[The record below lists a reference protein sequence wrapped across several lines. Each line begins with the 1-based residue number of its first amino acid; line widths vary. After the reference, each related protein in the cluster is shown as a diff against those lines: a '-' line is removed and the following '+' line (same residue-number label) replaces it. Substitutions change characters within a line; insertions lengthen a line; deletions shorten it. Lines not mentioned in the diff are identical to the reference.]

1 MLCVLS
7 SASACVTASRCR
19 CPMRFFVRYR
29 RRCLRC
35 CAQSTLLLLLPGASA
50 SAYALFFFSTNSVEF
65 LRLQS
70 SNATKAPNRTRSAV
84 AASAC
89 DCDTFPFTFPFASP
103 FLVPRSRSR
112 SRSRYCSPVSWPTSR
127 SVLSDSAGSEDQS
140 QWGKSRS
147 DAADRQISLR
157 IHTICT
163 IYTHTHSHTHM

>member
-7 SASACVTASRCR
+7 SASACVAASRCR

-35 CAQSTLLLLLPGASA
+35 CAQSTLLLPLLPGASA
-50 SAYALFFFSTNSVEF
+50 CALFFFSMNSVEF

-89 DCDTFPFTFPFASP
+89 DCDCDPFSFTFT
-103 FLVPRSRSR
+103 FLFPD
-112 SRSRYCSPVSWPTSR
+112 SRSRYRSPVSFPASPFR
-127 SVLSDSAGSEDQS
+127 SNLSDSAGSEDQA
-140 QWGKSRS
+140 QWGDSRS

-163 IYTHTHSHTHM
+163 IYTHTCSQVV

>member
-7 SASACVTASRCR
+7 SVSACVAASRCR

-35 CAQSTLLLLLPGASA
+35 CAQSTLPLPLPLLLPGASA
-50 SAYALFFFSTNSVEF
+50 CALFFFGMNSVEF

-89 DCDTFPFTFPFASP
+89 DCDCDPFPFTFT
-103 FLVPRSRSR
+103 FLFPR
-112 SRSRYCSPVSWPTSR
+112 SRSRYCSPCRSRLPR
-127 SVLSDSAGSEDQS
+127 SVLSDSAGSEDQA
-140 QWGKSRS
+140 QWGDSRS

-163 IYTHTHSHTHM
+163 IYTHTHTHVVK

>member
-7 SASACVTASRCR
+7 SASACVAASRCR

-35 CAQSTLLLLLPGASA
+35 CAQSTLPLPLPLLLPGASA
-50 SAYALFFFSTNSVEF
+50 CALFFFGMNSVEF

-89 DCDTFPFTFPFASP
+89 DCDCDPFPFTFT
-103 FLVPRSRSR
+103 FLFPR
-112 SRSRYCSPVSWPTSR
+112 SRSRYCSPCRPAFPVPFSPTLQDQRIRHSGALHVRMPQIGRSR
-127 SVLSDSAGSEDQS
+127 CEYILYA
-140 QWGKSRS
+140 
-147 DAADRQISLR
+147 L
-157 IHTICT
+157 
-163 IYTHTHSHTHM
+163 YTHTHTHM